1 MIGFA
6 GMRCD
11 PALLQA
17 WDRIYGVCGVSM
29 SALALKL
36 GAPDILASVLPL
48 AAAAGLLACAWRLS
62 RRLDGDRRSFAAA
75 VSAVF
80 VAAPIVW
87 SHYLVFLIVP
97 LALVAPRLDW
107 RWLLLAA
114 PWAFGAETSSKM
126 YLAHAGGRLV
136 PTASFVGSNSYLVLV
151 EYLLLSL
158 VIAFLTIRAGAP
170 RGSPGVCDNSG
181 RTRSLGAI

>member
-1 MIGFA
+1 
-6 GMRCD
+6 
-11 PALLQA
+11 
-17 WDRIYGVCGVSM
+17 
-29 SALALKL
+29 
-36 GAPDILASVLPL
+36 VLPL
-48 AAAAGLLACAWRLS
+48 AAASGLLACAWRLS
-62 RRLDGDRRSFAAA
+62 RRPDGDRRSFAAA

-107 RWLLLAA
+107 PWLLLAA

-126 YLAHAGGRLV
+126 YLAHAGGRVV

-151 EYLLLSL
+151 EYLLLTL
-158 VIAFLTIRAGAP
+158 AIAFVTMRARPA
-170 RGSPGVCDNSG
+170 RGSPGGSSACESSG
-181 RTRSLGAI
+181 ASRTLGAI